1 MSINEASKTIKVAT
15 AFSGGLAALEF
26 ALRYENINHEIVFAC
41 EWDKYARKQYLKF
54 HSKPNTFYNDIKDL
68 KAKKYLGLIFL
79 FVWGSPCQDL
89 SLSGKRE
96 GLKGEKS
103 SHFFEGLRVQ
113 GEMKPPVFIFENV
126 VGLLSSNGG
135 ADYKMVCN
143 EFRKQG
149 YNIHLSRMNA
159 KNYGDPQNRDRI
171 FIIGFLD
178 KKEYHKFKTPEPIE
192 LNKCLKDV
200 LQKWIPEKYFLSQ
213 KMINGFIT
221 HTQNQQIKHNG
232 KSGFTFNF
240 SDGNKIAN
248 CLDTKEDNRPTNN
261 FIKLN
266 QIGKIG
272 QYQQDRVYSTNG
284 ISVTL
289 KSNGGGNGALTG
301 LYQVKS
307 STKSGFEVAK
317 DFDCINLERPS
328 STTRRGRVGKGY
340 AQTLQTAGNIGVIY
354 NSHIRRLT
362 PFETFKLQG
371 LKDEDI
377 NLVVS
382 DTQAYKI
389 SGNAINV
396 SVMRHLLKAL
406 FKQEQKVKTSLFDFI

>member
-1 MSINEASKTIKVAT
+1 MSINEIPKTIKVAT

-178 KKEYHKFKTPEPIE
+178 KEEYHKFKTPEPIE

-213 KMINGFIT
+213 KMINGFL
-221 HTQNQQIKHNG
+221 
-232 KSGFTFNF
+232 
-240 SDGNKIAN
+240 NKPSKFKERFKPVDKNYKYSN
-248 CLDTKEDNRPTNN
+248 CLIASGYGTKVTDTYIKVG
-261 FIKLN
+261 FINKDS
-266 QIGKIG
+266 QS
-272 QYQQDRVYSTNG
+272 STVGSING
-284 ISVTL
+284 ISNTL
-289 KSNGGGNGALTG
+289 VSGSHGYAQGYYQIKSN
-301 LYQVKS
+301 
-307 STKSGFEVAK
+307 TKSGFEVAK

-396 SVMRHLLKAL
+396 SVMRYLLKAL

>member
-1 MSINEASKTIKVAT
+1 MSINEASKIIKVAT

-96 GLKGEKS
+96 GLKGVKS

-192 LNKCLKDV
+192 LDKCLKDV

-213 KMINGFIT
+213 KMINGFLNKPSKFKERFKPVDKNYKYSNCLIASGYGT
-221 HTQNQQIKHNG
+221 KVTDTYIKVGFINKDSQSSTVGSIDGISNTLVSGSHGYAQGYYQIK
-232 KSGFTFNF
+232 
-240 SDGNKIAN
+240 
-248 CLDTKEDNRPTNN
+248 
-261 FIKLN
+261 
-266 QIGKIG
+266 
-272 QYQQDRVYSTNG
+272 
-284 ISVTL
+284 
-289 KSNGGGNGALTG
+289 SN
-301 LYQVKS
+301 
-307 STKSGFEVAK
+307 TKSGFEVAK

-354 NSHIRRLT
+354 NSYIRRLT

-371 LKDEDI
+371 VKDEDI